1 MPRPD
6 ASAPPFSCV
15 QQDGKNGSDACSR
28 PQCRSDLSSPPWEDT
43 ISEILPTVAWKCL
56 EPPLGQYCSASKT
69 LKSLQI
75 LICWYLWIW
84 VTEIV
89 REEKLTGYQNC
100 NAGLHPQ
107 CSSWFFPVGRLTGKI
122 SYSLITEFS
131 RKHCCV
137 FPQFITWNGIFM
149 VKQTYTEFEK
159 SNEFLTRNFP
169 IFSGGVVGI
178 WSQTSKDTNSM
189 STLLG
194 IFNGKG

>member
-1 MPRPD
+1 MHLPRHFLVSNKMEKMGQTLAAGHNAGVTWAALREKIQLVRFYPQLHEN
-6 ASAPPFSCV
+6 AW
-15 QQDGKNGSDACSR
+15 NLLWGSIA
-28 PQCRSDLSSPPWEDT
+28 QLLKLWKVCR
-43 ISEILPTVAWKCL
+43 
-56 EPPLGQYCSASKT
+56 
-69 LKSLQI
+69 
-75 LICWYLWIW
+75 YLYADIYEF
-84 VTEIV
+84 EIV